1 MLSKQDN
8 FFEQGTS
15 LLEVILS
22 ITLVLLL
29 VPFMYGQI
37 ADMNDTVK
45 NIIMAN
51 KIVKMH
57 DGVKNYILLH
67 SAEYE
72 NGENVSLDADVL
84 TEIAPGAVN
93 GFVRKVS
100 GNVVSLEAFLEFN
113 IDNSK
118 YKAADMAK
126 YIGDDAAVVQADNTA
141 YSEYWAVSLSEPD
154 SFSPGNLVYRISYT
168 FSAGD
173 EANYLHKMDYNNL
186 GLNVMQRN
194 LKMNNNELK
203 NITSLTTRFLRA
215 TDGQID
221 FFATGCKKV
230 DVETTNA
237 VFEQRMNLNADAT
250 FHNLLGVVGQRFD
263 ICGFENADLG
273 KLKAPEHAINASGT
287 VTVNGKIEANE
298 LELFSDEG
306 SLSAN
311 FDSFAVFNSG
321 LHINRIQTDVLK
333 PGETVLR
340 ITKGGWPVSPRHD
353 FVGDSVKPPKIN
365 GNNPR
370 EILNVPSYT
379 ESVYW
384 KIGVYK
390 EGHN

>member
-51 KIVKMH
+51 KIFKMH

-72 NGENVSLDADVL
+72 NGENVPLDADVL
-84 TEIAPGAVN
+84 AEIAPGAVN
-93 GFVRKVS
+93 GFVRKIS
-100 GNVVSLEAFLEFN
+100 GEVVSLEAFLEFN

-141 YSEYWAVSLSEPD
+141 YSEYWAVNLSEPD

-173 EANYLHKMDYNNL
+173 ESNYLHKMDYNNL

-203 NITSLTTRFLRA
+203 NITSLKTRVLKA
-215 TDGQID
+215 KDGQID
-221 FFATGCKKV
+221 FFASGCAKV
-230 DVETTNA
+230 DIETTNA
-237 VFEQRMNLNADAT
+237 VFEQRMNLTADAT
-250 FHNLLGVVGQRFD
+250 FRNLISAGGQHFD
-263 ICGFENADLG
+263 ICNFAVANLG
-273 KLKAPEHAINASGT
+273 KLKASGQGMSASGA
-287 VTVNGKIEANE
+287 VTVNGKVEANR
-298 LELFSDEG
+298 LELLSDQDAI
-306 SLSAN
+306 SAN
-311 FDSFAVFNSG
+311 FEGFAVYNSK
-321 LHINRIQTDVLK
+321 LHIKSMQTDVLK
-333 PGETVLR
+333 TDQTVLR
-340 ITKGGWPVSPRHD
+340 ITNGGWPVSPPYD
-353 FVGDSVKPPKIN
+353 FTGDSVKPPKIN

-384 KIGVYK
+384 KIGVLG